1 MRQIRVDRLMQL
13 REDNGLLGRYSGPEV
28 RTWEVSEPE
37 TFSMVGIILSQKM
50 YPILCPPYR
59 HIRTVAHSQ
68 PHATV
73 STKLLFFSSN
83 AENGGFVLDGP
94 PALGAGG
101 PRFKSGRPDQKY
113 LACFLLL
120 IESAVH
126 LKPRLWNS
134 GRQECLIR
142 KSFSFLEFAT

>member
-1 MRQIRVDRLMQL
+1 MQAVQGMVTCL
-13 REDNGLLGRYSGPEV
+13 SLVGDGLLGRYSGPEV

-101 PRFKSGRPDQKY
+101 PRFKSGRPNQNISRI
-113 LACFLLL
+113 F
-120 IESAVH
+120 
-126 LKPRLWNS
+126 
-134 GRQECLIR
+134 
-142 KSFSFLEFAT
+142 FSLSKVPFT

>member
-1 MRQIRVDRLMQL
+1 MPIPG
-13 REDNGLLGRYSGPEV
+13 GLLGRYSGPEV

-134 GRQECLIR
+134 GRQERLIR

>member
-1 MRQIRVDRLMQL
+1 MD
-13 REDNGLLGRYSGPEV
+13 DGLLGRYSGPEV

-101 PRFKSGRPDQKY
+101 PEFKSRRPDQTQ
-113 LACFLLL
+113 
-120 IESAVH
+120 V
-126 LKPRLWNS
+126 NN
-134 GRQECLIR
+134 
-142 KSFSFLEFAT
+142 

>member
-1 MRQIRVDRLMQL
+1 MPIPG
-13 REDNGLLGRYSGPEV
+13 GLLGRYSGPEV

-101 PRFKSGRPDQKY
+101 PEFKSRRPDQNISRV
-113 LACFLLL
+113 FFDLLKARFTQNSSVEFWQTGGL
-120 IESAVH
+120 DSQAV
-126 LKPRLWNS
+126 
-134 GRQECLIR
+134 
-142 KSFSFLEFAT
+142 

>member
-1 MRQIRVDRLMQL
+1 MPMSGLLLDY
-13 REDNGLLGRYSGPEV
+13 GLLGRYSGPEV

-73 STKLLFFSSN
+73 STKLLFVSSN

-101 PRFKSGRPDQKY
+101 PRFKSGRPDQNISRIFFSLSK
-113 LACFLLL
+113 
-120 IESAVH
+120 
-126 LKPRLWNS
+126 
-134 GRQECLIR
+134 IR
-142 KSFSFLEFAT
+142 FTQNFTVEYSQAGGLDSQVV